1 MVSFLNVQKFIITLP
16 ILVAFFFCNSEVLEA
31 GQHQVKASKPN
42 HAGTTRSAISLC
54 TRESRKSTWDRV
66 RQRDSCYQTT
76 CLDGVP
82 KSKDLYD
89 VDEGRQCVLAA
100 IAKARSYYDASGG
113 NVECKAFNENTA
125 SSQFEIRQWGVILC
139 NEYAPAWQG
148 DIEAFENAWLSELG
162 RKCGLGQKAKAK
174 KGGQPL
180 TDAEEFNLKACERIA
195 EQTVKIAQN
204 RAQRIKDAQAKAI
217 EEQRLVVEQAEAR
230 KRKQEAER
238 KRKQEAERKRQ
249 EDAEFRRKQDEAA
262 KTFAKEACAAKRHV
276 IQDALSES
284 HLRERLNRPV
294 AVRCR
299 GQQRVLLKAAL
310 ALTDIEAND
319 DRLDVYLEDYDYF
332 IYRVQKDANLKGVP
346 GRDLLLGNVLDILKN
361 ASSEATDFTTD
372 FKSAG
377 ETCSKS
383 EEYREAP
390 VRLEVASGID
400 LKSIDKNDM
409 DGVTKGIAMDWQA
422 KNKFR
427 ITGYLTQSQIEKL
440 LDEAEMTS
448 DYSDAEQTCEAEK
461 QRKIDNFFA
470 QIEQDAAKECESKL
484 SQTTKKKVQVALR
497 EEVGFSG
504 SVDGNLDGTR
514 EAIKLWQKSE
524 DLAQSGY
531 VDCEQEKVLIANNAD
546 AILEYIDNLFAQIEQ
561 DAEKQLAA
569 LEEPAKTDTGADQKP
584 AMGALEIPLDEPKDL
599 VVPESYK
606 EIEMLLSMLLVDQS
620 IDSFVDM
627 IGKLATKKGT
637 AEIAGM
643 FGLKQD
649 GAAIKRTELKALQ
662 FALKEEGLYK
672 SSIDG
677 LWGRGTSRALSK
689 WLANQGYPGDR
700 VINKYDISRLIIL
713 LVEEIDKNKEKVK
726 EAERKLLEE
735 SKRARDEKPK
745 KVESQAVI
753 KEIPPKLAPDN
764 FDPSS
769 CEFGTKN
776 ALVFE
781 GGSQTTKTVC
791 KTGDEGKND
800 DGEGGVGG
808 DDSNCTN

>member
-1 MVSFLNVQKFIITLP
+1 MVSFLNVKKFIFNLP
-16 ILVAFFFCNSEVLEA
+16 ILVALFFCNSEVLEA

-42 HAGTTRSAISLC
+42 HAGTTRSAIGLC
-54 TRESRKSTWDRV
+54 MRESRKSTYDSV
-66 RQRDSCYQTT
+66 RQGNSCYWNQ
-76 CLDGVP
+76 CLNGVP

-100 IAKARSYYDASGG
+100 MAQARSQYNASGG
-113 NVECKAFNENTA
+113 NVECKAFNKNTD
-125 SSQFEIRQWGVILC
+125 SSQLEIRQWGVILC

-148 DIEAFENAWLSELG
+148 DIEAFENAWLSELN

-195 EQTVKIAQN
+195 EQRVKISQN
-204 RAQRIKDAQAKAI
+204 RIRRIKDAQAKAI
-217 EEQRLVVEQAEAR
+217 EEQRKQEENL
-230 KRKQEAER
+230 KRK
-238 KRKQEAERKRQ
+238 KEAERKRQ
-249 EDAEFRRKQDEAA
+249 EEAEFKRKQDEDA
-262 KTFAKEACAAKRHV
+262 KIFAKEACRAKRHI
-276 IQDALSES
+276 IQDALSKFD
-284 HLRERLNRPV
+284 LRERLNRPV
-294 AVRCR
+294 TVGCR
-299 GQQRVLLKAAL
+299 GQQKVLLKAAL

-319 DRLDVYLEDYDYF
+319 DLLDVYLEDYDYF
-332 IYRVQKDANLKGVP
+332 IYRVQKDANLKGVQ

-361 ASSEATDFTTD
+361 ASSGATDFTAD

-383 EEYREAP
+383 EEYRERA
-390 VRLEVASGID
+390 VRLEDASGID
-400 LKSIDKNDM
+400 LKSINKNEM
-409 DGVTKGIAMDWQA
+409 DGVTKVFAGIWQA

-427 ITGYLTQSQIEKL
+427 RTGYLTQSQIEKL

-448 DYSDAEQTCEAEK
+448 DYSDAEQTCEADK
-461 QRKIDNFFA
+461 QKKIDNLFA

-484 SQTTKKKVQVALR
+484 SQTLKKQVQIALR

-524 DLAQSGY
+524 GLAQTGY
-531 VDCEQEKVLIANNAD
+531 VGCEKEKVLIANNTD
-546 AILEYIDNLFAQIEQ
+546 AILEYV
-561 DAEKQLAA
+561 EKQLAA

-584 AMGALEIPLDEPKDL
+584 AIGACEIPLDESKDL

-606 EIEMLLSMLLVDQS
+606 EIELLLSMFLIGQS

-627 IGKLATKKGT
+627 IGKLATRKGT

-677 LWGRGTSRALSK
+677 LWGRGTSSALSK
-689 WLANQGYPGDR
+689 WLANQGYPGECE
-700 VINKYDISRLIIL
+700 ISEIDISRLIVRF
-713 LVEEIDKNKEKVK
+713 VEEIDKNKEKVK

-735 SKRARDEKPK
+735 SKRARDKKPK
-745 KVESQAVI
+745 KAESQAVI
-753 KEIPPKLAPDN
+753 KEIPPKLVPDN

-769 CEFGTKN
+769 CEFGSKT

-781 GGSQTTKTVC
+781 GGTQNTKTVC

-800 DGEGGVGG
+800 DGEGGG
-808 DDSNCTN
+808 DDSNCTD

>member
-1 MVSFLNVQKFIITLP
+1 LVSFLNVQKFIITLP

-66 RQRDSCYQTT
+66 RKGNSCYWNQ

-195 EQTVKIAQN
+195 EQRVKISQN
-204 RAQRIKDAQAKAI
+204 RIQRIKDAQAKAI
-217 EEQRLVVEQAEAR
+217 EEQRKQEENL
-230 KRKQEAER
+230 KRKKEAD
-238 KRKQEAERKRQ
+238 RKRQ
-249 EDAEFRRKQDEAA
+249 EEADFRRKQDEDA
-262 KTFAKEACAAKRHV
+262 KIFAKEACRAKRHI
-276 IQDALSES
+276 IQDALSKFD
-284 HLRERLNRPV
+284 LRERLNRPV
-294 AVRCR
+294 TVGCR
-299 GQQRVLLKAAL
+299 GQQKVLLKAAL

-346 GRDLLLGNVLDILKN
+346 GGDLSLGNVLDILKN
-361 ASSEATDFTTD
+361 ASSGATDFTAD

-377 ETCSKS
+377 EACSKS
-383 EEYREAP
+383 EEYREGP
-390 VRLEVASGID
+390 VWPEDASGID

-409 DGVTKGIAMDWQA
+409 DGATTGIVKGWQA

-440 LDEAEMTS
+440 LDKAEMTS
-448 DYSDAEQTCEAEK
+448 DYSDAEQTCEADK
-461 QRKIDNFFA
+461 QKKIDNLFA
-470 QIEQDAAKECESKL
+470 QIEQDAAKECENKL
-484 SQTTKKKVQVALR
+484 SQTLKKQVQIALR

-524 DLAQSGY
+524 GLAQTGY
-531 VDCEQEKVLIANNAD
+531 VGCEKEKVLIANNTD
-546 AILEYIDNLFAQIEQ
+546 AILEYV
-561 DAEKQLAA
+561 EKQLAA

-584 AMGALEIPLDEPKDL
+584 AVGALEKPLDEPKDL

-606 EIEMLLSMLLVDQS
+606 EIEMLLSMFLVGQS

-627 IGKLATKKGT
+627 IGKLVTKKGT

-662 FALKEEGLYK
+662 FAMKQEGLYK

-677 LWGRGTSRALSK
+677 LWGRGTNSALSK
-689 WLANQGYPGDR
+689 WLANKGYPGDQK
-700 VINKYDISRLIIL
+700 INKYDISRLIIL

-745 KVESQAVI
+745 KAGSQAVI
-753 KEIPPKLAPDN
+753 KESPPKLAPDN

-769 CEFGTKN
+769 CEFGTKT

-781 GGSQTTKTVC
+781 GGTQTTKTVC
-791 KTGDEGKND
+791 RTGDEGKND
-800 DGEGGVGG
+800 DGEGGGGG